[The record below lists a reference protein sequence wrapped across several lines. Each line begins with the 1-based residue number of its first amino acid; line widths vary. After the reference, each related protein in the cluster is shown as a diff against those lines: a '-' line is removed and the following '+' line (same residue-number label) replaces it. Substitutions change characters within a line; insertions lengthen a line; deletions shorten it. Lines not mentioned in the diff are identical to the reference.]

1 MIVLAG
7 YVERRELGDVRL
19 GEEEGRKGEGRER
32 GGKKEREE
40 EEGRKRRRTKR
51 VIVEGRGRR

>member
-19 GEEEGRKGEGRER
+19 GEEEGRGGRGKGEGREKEER
-32 GGKKEREE
+32 RERRKKGGREGGPKE
-40 EEGRKRRRTKR
+40 
-51 VIVEGRGRR
+51 